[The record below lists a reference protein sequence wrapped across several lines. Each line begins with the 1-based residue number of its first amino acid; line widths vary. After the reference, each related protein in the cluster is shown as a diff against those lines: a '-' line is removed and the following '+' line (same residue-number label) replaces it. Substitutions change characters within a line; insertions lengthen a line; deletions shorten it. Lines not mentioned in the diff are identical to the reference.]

1 MMLGRKISLDCARIM
16 IGAFQMPEQRQLF
29 IANLGSQHNF
39 LMKMANGS
47 VQRSVEKNLCSKC
60 LTVRVGTR
68 VRDGFLCEEC
78 IRVFMIRKQ
87 LWVYPAEF
95 RFRVI
100 VNEGLKR
107 R

>member
-1 MMLGRKISLDCARIM
+1 
-16 IGAFQMPEQRQLF
+16 
-29 IANLGSQHNF
+29 
-39 LMKMANGS
+39 MANGS

-60 LTVRVGTR
+60 LTVRMGTR
-68 VRDGFLCEEC
+68 VRGGFLCEEC
-78 IRVFMIRKQ
+78 VRVLMIRKR

-100 VNEGLKR
+100 VDEGLKR